1 MLSRRT
7 LRCRFAPPF
16 PNPLPPFPLPDIIVF
31 VVNLGLDNVVTGT
44 CLYSGDLVCSEEWM
58 GSQPLDW

>member
-16 PNPLPPFPLPDIIVF
+16 PNPLPPFPRPDI
-31 VVNLGLDNVVTGT
+31 VVEMKMRLRFDLKDLGDDEYVWCCGF
-44 CLYSGDLVCSEEWM
+44 LYMLV
-58 GSQPLDW
+58 